1 MKKVLMLT
9 FQFPPA
15 SSNEVRRVQKICK
28 YLTRNGVHVDVVASA
43 NPGIKMDDDW
53 RLDDILSDNLFI
65 KRINHFHYKPK
76 SRIGRIISTI
86 FRLDWQFLYSLKL
99 AYLLWKNKKSLNEYE
114 YIYCTIRPYSMLF
127 LPKFIKTIC
136 KTKVLL
142 DFRFLFYLESYYYEK
157 IGKINVIYKYLDKL
171 LLKSALK
178 NSNYRI
184 SLTDSLGNILHSE
197 TKYSFYTIEQGYDSE
212 ERNIKLYEKDEI
224 LFYEEGKINIV
235 YTGSVAPTL
244 ADPNEMAEIIQI
256 MLESNKNLIFHFFGL
271 VEGLKKKLKSNS
283 RIKFYNYLNYR
294 QFVFVIQK
302 ADILWMY
309 YSNNNKND
317 FRVGTKTYD
326 YMNFGKPI
334 LCFCSIKQETV
345 RVLNKYESKYLIHED
360 YKRNATLI
368 NFEKLKDMKISEPNN
383 FDIFKLYFPFIEPSK
398 YIK

>member
-1 MKKVLMLT
+1 MLT

-15 SSNEVRRVQKICK
+15 RSNEVRRVQKICK
-28 YLTRNGVHVDVVASA
+28 YLTRNGIHVDVVASA
-43 NPGIKMDDDW
+43 NPGTKMDDDW
-53 RLDDILSDNLFI
+53 RLNDILSDNLFI
-65 KRINHFHYKPK
+65 KRINHFNYKSK
-76 SRIGRIISTI
+76 SRIGRIISTV
-86 FRLDWQFLYSLKL
+86 FRLDWQFSYSIKL
-99 AYLLWKNKKSLNEYE
+99 SYLLWKNRKSLNEYE

-127 LPKFIKTIC
+127 LPKVIKTIC
-136 KTKVLL
+136 KTKILI
-142 DFRFLFYLESYYYEK
+142 DFRFLFYLESYYYKK
-157 IGKINVIYKYLDKL
+157 IGMINVIYKYIDKL

-178 NSNYRI
+178 NSDYRI
-184 SLTDSLGNILHSE
+184 SLTDSLGNILRSE

-224 LFYEEGKINIV
+224 LFYEEGKINVV
-235 YTGSVAPTL
+235 YTGSVAPTQ
-244 ADPNEMAEIIQI
+244 ADPNEMAEVIQI

-271 VEGLKKKLKSNS
+271 VEGLKKKLMNNS

-334 LCFCSIKQETV
+334 LCFCSINQETV
-345 RVLNKYESKYLIHED
+345 RVLSKYESKCLIHED

-383 FDIFKLYFPFIEPSK
+383 FDIFRLYYPFIDPSK